1 MPLAVATTRRVAI
14 DVNGEIVVFVCRTP
28 SAPELSQFLNGRFET
43 KRNKVNSR
51 VYEAREAFINKILID
66 VENATYSGAD
76 GAEQPLSAATSLSDQ
91 DQAYWSGIMGTQVKT
106 WKDLI
111 PMSWKSSAAQRFEDS
126 ANVADEE
133 TKN

>member
-66 VENATYSGAD
+66 VENAQRSGPGLLVRHHGHASED
-76 GAEQPLSAATSLSDQ
+76 VEGPDPDVVEEQRRPA
-91 DQAYWSGIMGTQVKT
+91 V
-106 WKDLI
+106 
-111 PMSWKSSAAQRFEDS
+111 
-126 ANVADEE
+126 
-133 TKN
+133 